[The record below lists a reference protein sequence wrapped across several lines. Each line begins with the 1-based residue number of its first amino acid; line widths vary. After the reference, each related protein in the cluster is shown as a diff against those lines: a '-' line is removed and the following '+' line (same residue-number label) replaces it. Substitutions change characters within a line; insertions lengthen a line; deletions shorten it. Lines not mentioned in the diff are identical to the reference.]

1 MRIALIGGSGFIG
14 SALANRLIQGGAQ
27 CIVIDPWRPPSGF
40 LGEYLSPPQ
49 RSSAWEG
56 ALEGIDVCIY
66 LQCSTL
72 PKSSFDQPI
81 LEIQE
86 NEMPLMQVLP
96 HLQKKGIKLIYF
108 SSGGAVYGEIEK
120 GQASENHPLRPISPY
135 GVGKKNAEA
144 WIEWYQLQGLKA
156 LILRPSTIYGFG
168 QGQQTGQGVV
178 FSMLKATYTRNLF
191 FLQGGGNQI
200 KDFLFL
206 EDLLDFVEYALIKNM
221 LGVYNVCSGEAVSV
235 FQVLEQV
242 ELIAGVPLKRELIP
256 AHPSDVRRMSLDPG
270 KAASEGWRAKTTLKQ
285 GVQNLWLTI
294 QEQD

>member
-14 SALANRLIQGGAQ
+14 SALANRLIQAGIH
-27 CIVIDPWRPPSGF
+27 CIVIDPWMPPPGF
-40 LGEYLSPPQ
+40 NGEYLSPPQ
-49 RSSAWEG
+49 NSSAWEG

-86 NEMPLMQVLP
+86 NETPLMLVLP

-108 SSGGAVYGEIEK
+108 SSGGAVYGEIEQ
-120 GQASENHPLRPISPY
+120 GEASENHPLRPISPY

-168 QGQQTGQGVV
+168 QGQRTGQGVV
-178 FSMLKATYTRNLF
+178 YSMLKAIYNKNLF
-191 FLQGGGNQI
+191 FLQGGGEQI

-206 EDLLDFVEYALIKNM
+206 EDLLDFVEYALMKNM
-221 LGVYNVCSGEAVSV
+221 LGVYNVCSGAAVSV
-235 FQVLEQV
+235 FQVLEQI
-242 ELIAGVPLKRELIP
+242 ELIVGVPVKWQLAP
-256 AHPSDVRRMSLDPG
+256 AHPSDVRRLCLNPG
-270 KAASEGWRAKTTLKQ
+270 KAASEGWRAKTNLKQ
-285 GVQNLWLTI
+285 GVQSLWITI
-294 QEQD
+294 QEQS